1 MLRMLRNSMNR
12 VLITV
17 CKCSENAQR
26 RIKYSRGGGWGWDMV
41 KKTNI
46 FFFCLALKLV
56 VTIKYSTGEEDTQ
69 EDQKQICVFTPCI
82 YVYVHICVCHCVFYY
97 VLCGV
102 KQN

>member
-1 MLRMLRNSMNR
+1 MNR

-56 VTIKYSTGEEDTQ
+56 VTIKYSTGEED
-69 EDQKQICVFTPCI
+69 KRIKNRSVCSH
-82 YVYVHICVCHCVFYY
+82 YVYMYMCTYVCVIVCFTMFSV
-97 VLCGV
+97 V
-102 KQN
+102 